1 MDDEDILVVDDDD
14 DLEIDQDVDE
24 DLDDEDDEELPDET
38 TRTFLIEHGRIRRK
52 VDELPA
58 MVQAVDKILQT
69 ERLVYP
75 IYTDQYGNDLN
86 ELIGKDMAY
95 AEVEV
100 ERMVEEALLADD
112 RITDVQIDTIE
123 QTDNDSL
130 TVTGNFTT
138 VYGQISIDSEVKIAK

>member
-138 VYGQISIDSEVKIAK
+138 VYGQI